1 MSALLVLD
9 DVTVRLGAR
18 VPLRGLSLQVDA
30 GEFVAVVGPN
40 GAGKSTLLR
49 AVTGELGSTGTVT
62 FDGRARDRW
71 TRAALARRLA
81 VMTQH
86 PQLSFDFTVDE
97 VVAMGRLPHRGAGA
111 AADRAVVD
119 AVMAELSLQAFAGRS
134 YLALSGGE
142 RQRVQ
147 FARVVAQIWQTDA
160 PALLLLDEPTSALDL
175 AQQHSVL
182 GLAHRLR
189 ARGTA
194 VLAVLHDLNLASRY
208 ADRVLMLRDGVR
220 QVLAP
225 PTQAFTPERI
235 ADVFGVSVECMP
247 SARDG
252 RPLVVTSSTAPARE
266 DSH

>member
-1 MSALLVLD
+1 MSTLLQLD
-9 DVTVRLGAR
+9 DVTVRLGLR
-18 VPLRGLSLQVDA
+18 TPLRGLSLQMAA

-49 AVTGELGSTGTVT
+49 AITGELRCTGSVV
-62 FDGRARDRW
+62 FDGRARASW
-71 TRAALARRLA
+71 PRAALARRLA

-86 PQLSFDFTVDE
+86 PHLAFDFTVDE

-119 AVMAELSLQAFAGRS
+119 AVMAELALQPFAGRA

-160 PALLLLDEPTSALDL
+160 PAMLLLDEPTSALDL

-182 GLAHRLR
+182 GLAHRMR

-208 ADRVLMLRDGVR
+208 ADRVLMLRDGAPC
-220 QVLAP
+220 VLAP
-225 PTQAFTPERI
+225 PTDAFTPERI
-235 ADVFGVSVECMP
+235 AGVFGVSVECLR

-252 RPLVVTSSTAPARE
+252 RPLVVTSPPPPHADGPR
-266 DSH
+266 